1 MSNAMLGLTFW
12 EGHCVESYSE
22 LPDGSLVLKLTE
34 DSETLARCGCCR
46 ESCVLVHE
54 RRRRRVRERDWFDRR
69 VWLDVPIRR
78 MDCHHC
84 GARVVEHISWLDS
97 RSRVTHRL
105 RAWIEALTQLLPI
118 AHVAKLT
125 GLNWHTIK
133 EIDHRRL
140 EQLHGEFVAN
150 DVRRLVMDEFALH
163 KGHRYATVVMDADR
177 MRVLWV
183 GEGNSRESIRPFFEL
198 LGPERCQQIE
208 AVAMDMNTAFDL
220 EVRQHCPHAEVV
232 YDLFHVVARF
242 GREVVDRV
250 RVDQANALRDQPAVR
265 KVIKRSRWLLLR
277 NRDNLKD
284 DQGVRLDELLA
295 ANTPLATVYL
305 LKTELKEIW
314 FAPSVRE
321 GAQRWRRWY
330 RMAIDSQLAPAIQ
343 FAKRLKKYLRG
354 ILASAIYRMNSSIL
368 EGVNNKIKVIKR
380 MAYGFRDSAYFF
392 LKIKAAFPGKAR
404 RTKKK
409 RSEDRFFSNRQIR
422 PIYDDAAK
430 PNQPS
435 PSQTRQY
442 LLAPEHR

>member
-1 MSNAMLGLTFW
+1 MLGLTFW
-12 EGHCVESYSE
+12 EGHCVESFSE
-22 LPDGSLVLKLTE
+22 RSDGSLVLKLTE
-34 DSETLARCGCCR
+34 DAETPGRCGSCR
-46 ESCVLVHE
+46 AACVLVHE
-54 RRRRRVRERDWFDRR
+54 RGRRRVRERDWFDRR

-97 RSRVTHRL
+97 RSRVTQRL

-118 AHVAKLT
+118 AHVARLT
-125 GLNWHTIK
+125 GLHWHTIK
-133 EIDHRRL
+133 NIDHRRL
-140 EQLHGEFVAN
+140 ERLHGEFVAN

-163 KGHRYATVVMDADR
+163 KGHRYATVIMDADR
-177 MRVLWV
+177 TRVLWV
-183 GEGNSRESIRPFFEL
+183 GEGNSREAIRPFFEL
-198 LGPERCQQIE
+198 LGPERCRQIE

-220 EVRQHCPHAEVV
+220 EVQQHCPQAEVV

-242 GREVVDRV
+242 GRDVVDRV
-250 RVDQANALRDQPAVR
+250 RVDQANALRDQPAAR
-265 KVIKRSRWLLLR
+265 KVVKRSRWLLLR

-284 DQGVRLDELLA
+284 DQSIRLDELLA
-295 ANTPLATVYL
+295 ANAPLATVYL
-305 LKTELKEIW
+305 LKTELKEVW

-330 RMAIDSQLAPAIQ
+330 QMAIDSQLAPAIQ

-354 ILASAIYRMNSSIL
+354 ILASAIYQMNSSIL

-404 RTKKK
+404 
-409 RSEDRFFSNRQIR
+409 
-422 PIYDDAAK
+422 
-430 PNQPS
+430 
-435 PSQTRQY
+435 
-442 LLAPEHR
+442 

>member
-12 EGHCVESYSE
+12 EGHCVESFSE
-22 LPDGSLVLKLTE
+22 RSDGSLVLKLTE
-34 DSETLARCGCCR
+34 DAETPGRCGSCR
-46 ESCVLVHE
+46 AACVLVHE
-54 RRRRRVRERDWFDRR
+54 RGRRRVRERDWFDRR

-97 RSRVTHRL
+97 RSRVTQRL

-118 AHVAKLT
+118 AHVARLT
-125 GLNWHTIK
+125 GLHWHTIK
-133 EIDHRRL
+133 NIDHRRL
-140 EQLHGEFVAN
+140 ERLHGEFVAN

-163 KGHRYATVVMDADR
+163 KGHRYATVIMDADR
-177 MRVLWV
+177 TRVLWV
-183 GEGNSRESIRPFFEL
+183 GEGNSREAIRPFFEL
-198 LGPERCQQIE
+198 LGPERCRQIE

-220 EVRQHCPHAEVV
+220 EVQQHCPQAEVV

-242 GREVVDRV
+242 GRDVVDRV
-250 RVDQANALRDQPAVR
+250 RVDQANALRDQPAAR
-265 KVIKRSRWLLLR
+265 KVVKRSRWLLLR

-284 DQGVRLDELLA
+284 DQSIRLDELLA
-295 ANTPLATVYL
+295 ANAPLATVYL
-305 LKTELKEIW
+305 LKTELKEVW

-330 RMAIDSQLAPAIQ
+330 QMAIDSQLAPAIQ

-354 ILASAIYRMNSSIL
+354 ILASAIYQMNASIL

-404 RTKKK
+404 
-409 RSEDRFFSNRQIR
+409 
-422 PIYDDAAK
+422 
-430 PNQPS
+430 
-435 PSQTRQY
+435 
-442 LLAPEHR
+442 